1 MNIVIIG
8 SSTGGPKILP
18 QILTGLPKLNASI
31 ILVQHMRSYINESFR
46 KTLDRNTEMDVRIAE
61 HGDVLNNGEIV
72 IAPSGVHLEIANNKV
87 INLSH
92 GEKVHF
98 VCPSIDVTMKSLR
111 KEKGCTVMGIILTG
125 MGCDGVDGI
134 THIKS
139 IGGMTIAQ
147 DEATS
152 VIYGMPKAAYGT
164 GHVDW
169 VLTPMEIREKLLKH
183 YRLWRP
189 LDVSTHPSRN
199 IDKDRRQEV

>member
-1 MNIVIIG
+1 MMNIVIIG

-18 QILTGLPKLNASI
+18 QILEGLPKLNASI
-31 ILVQHMRSYINESFR
+31 ILVQHMRKYINESFR
-46 KTLDRNTEMDVRIAE
+46 KALSRNTDMDVRLAE
-61 HGDVLNNGEIV
+61 HGDVLNHGELF
-72 IAPSGVHLEIANNKV
+72 IAPSGVHLELVGNKEIA
-87 INLSH
+87 LSN

-125 MGCDGVDGI
+125 MGIDGVDGI

-152 VIYGMPKAAYGT
+152 IIYGMPKRAYET
-164 GHVDW
+164 GHVDF
-169 VLTPMEIREKLLKH
+169 VLTPMEIREKLLEPK
-183 YRLWRP
+183 LALAAP
-189 LDVSTHPSRN
+189 
-199 IDKDRRQEV
+199 